1 MATPTVFPI
10 LPLNTEG
17 QELTPV
23 DVSSVSTI
31 TLQNTFDVNTD
42 VIQAYLYD
50 INNNVIS
57 RLTTNYS
64 VTSGNVSGSTITEL
78 NLDPAADLQKNN
90 YTQGTYNINYNF
102 LSALVQGNPLFRIQE
117 ISSTRTE
124 LRVYN
129 SSFTSTET
137 QQVVDSITA
146 FLSSTPTFQGYY
158 LDFGLDTI
166 ILGVNITADN
176 NSILIKL
183 YEPLPDTYGINTV
196 FNLVEKKAEP
206 VAYNVSFPQEEV
218 IFDSTKYLRGPN
230 FNLRNSQQSNA
241 STDYETYGSLFS
253 GTTTLTNQLKSVL
266 AERRAELNTDYTSLP
281 NFVFFSSA
289 EQRLINFYEKASL
302 IEEYTNQIDILNT
315 LTLTNEVSAS
325 KAYYQ
330 QKIDDLIVNFD
341 GYDYFL
347 YFDSGSK
354 SWPKSNSTKPYTLYS
369 TGSSQVL
376 TWYPEQIN
384 SGSLYDSNNQN
395 YVYNIYPVYITE
407 DTDNEQF
414 RLFNEMVAQMFDQVW
429 MYTKAIENRQSG
441 DNRLSE
447 GISIDLAAD
456 ALRSYGVSLYESSF
470 ANVDLYTTYLGI
482 TPEGSTLPP
491 TGSEWIT
498 NYVTASADTT
508 PFNDAQKLIYKRL
521 YHNLPYLLKKKGT
534 VSGLRVLLNCFGIPD
549 TILKINEF
557 GGKDKNTNTWDN
569 WQYQFNYAYRAT
581 GSNYISSSFVLNSA
595 WAASNNRPSSV
606 AFRFKPETNYPTLA
620 TQSLWTLNSGQ
631 VKVTLEYA
639 GSGTVSG
646 SYSGSITNPYN
657 NYGTLKFVVNSTTS
671 ASLYLPFFNGDW
683 WSVLVTSGSS
693 DGYTLYA
700 KSNTFGNTVN
710 NTIGFQ
716 ASSSINIVTNW
727 SGSTT
732 SSFGNVFSGS
742 FQELRYYKAVLNEL
756 AFNDY
761 VMNPSSIEGNSTN
774 SSPEELVFRATLGSE
789 LYTGSISVHPK
800 NTGTWTTTSSFN
812 GTSNF
817 YYSNPPTFNTNYE
830 YVYFDQPPVG
840 IQNPVNSKIQ
850 NQTIVLP
857 PTASTQYSSN
867 KVLSANISV
876 QQNTIQN
883 QDYTADVNY
892 VEIALSPTNEINDDI
907 NSSLGY
913 FNLGEYIGDP
923 RQISSSGY
931 SYPALDSLSQNYFQK
946 YSESY
951 NWNDFIRIVKYFDN
965 AVFRMLK
972 DFIPARAGV
981 ATGVV
986 IKQHLLERNRQRP
999 AQVSY
1004 SQLEYTGSVT
1014 SLARDYQTGSIEV
1027 FTGGAGGS
1035 VNVLTN
1041 ISQSWTSSILTK
1053 AGLVTGIESSQ
1064 YEFFNGEYSGS
1075 TIDAVRNKLQDNPL
1089 LGADFRVGIPDLQ
1102 NLSVNISG
1110 AFFESGSNSEFK
1122 TGTLPFKIT
1131 NSPSTIY
1138 NTTTYTYTPDYNTIS
1153 DVNIALEGAWS
1164 NQTGNARFYIY
1175 FVENG
1180 NNILA
1185 STQFENT
1192 GTGTIEPFSETLTVY
1207 NVSLNNNSSYS
1218 VLYVFQSLGVNQR
1231 TISLSN
1237 LTTWTVSVD
1246 NLFAQS
1252 TYYLDPT
1259 VYTQQNFPGDIN
1271 DYSDYNSL
1279 LNNVYSNRV
1288 SNLYYDVDYN
1298 GDALNPTNF
1307 TTIISQSAIYAQVQD
1322 SNYATGS
1329 VWNKGRYEGT
1339 KLTSAT
1345 YNTYTDGDTS
1355 YGKTAV
1361 IDNYCDYI
1369 AQFDWVG
1376 GADPEYP
1383 GGGNIH
1389 IIGLIHT
1396 DGTVIGLDGSNSNL
1410 NIVEQIFRQGDLATA
1425 YISSYSSNQSV
1436 STVEIEIGGGLYQTI
1451 LVNSGSNTAQFTLKW
1466 ENDAIAS
1473 TYTPVYFLTGSAQA
1487 TTLIDNNQKWLY
1499 PFLTGSDSNLGKI
1512 EYLRPDS
1519 ADQTFFFYN
1528 KNTGGYPT
1536 SNDTNRGA
1544 TLYKDT
1550 LLPLQYGDYIR
1561 FGTTGSIQSD
1571 SGSLDGSFSGL
1582 SLAAIRT
1589 LTFTT
1594 ASQTSS
1600 LDIVPTVISSSLL
1613 FGASTNT
1620 NQNYR
1625 IFRRIPNETFVLVKN
1640 KPVYAGGGLLI
1651 PANFNPNYN
1660 PLDVARK
1667 AGITL

>member
-23 DVSSVSTI
+23 DVSSVSTV

-50 INNNVIS
+50 INNNIIS

-102 LSALVQGNPLFRIQE
+102 LSALVEGNPLFKIQE

-129 SSFTSTET
+129 SSFTAIQT

-166 ILGVNITADN
+166 TLGVNIVADN

-196 FNLVEKKAEP
+196 FSLVEKKAEP

-218 IFDSTKYLRGPN
+218 VFDSTKYLRGPN
-230 FNLRNSQQSNA
+230 FNLKNSQQSNA
-241 STDYETYGSLFS
+241 STNYETYGSLFN

-266 AERRAELNTDYTSLP
+266 AERRAELNTDYTNLS
-281 NFVFFSSA
+281 NFIFFSSA
-289 EQRLINFYEKASL
+289 EQRLINFYEKVSL
-302 IEEYTNQIDILNT
+302 IEEYTNQINILST

-369 TGSSQVL
+369 TGSSEVL
-376 TWYPEQIN
+376 TWYPEQTN

-395 YVYNIYPVYITE
+395 YIYNIYPVYITE

-429 MYTKAIENRQSG
+429 IYTKAIENRQSG

-456 ALRSYGVSLYESSF
+456 ALRSYGVNLYESSF

-569 WQYQFNYAYRAT
+569 WQYQFNYAYNAT
-581 GSNYISSSFVLNSA
+581 GSNYVSSSFVLNSA
-595 WAASNNRPSSV
+595 WGASDNRPSSV
-606 AFRFKPETNYPTLA
+606 AFRFKPETNYPTVA
-620 TQSLWTLNSGQ
+620 TQSLWSLNSGQ
-631 VKVTLEYA
+631 VKVTLEYT

-646 SYSGSITNPYN
+646 SYSGSITNLYST
-657 NYGTLKFVVNSTTS
+657 YGTLKFVVNSTTS
-671 ASLYLPFFNGDW
+671 ASVYLPFFNGDW
-683 WSVLVTSGSS
+683 WSVLITSGSS

-716 ASSSINIVTNW
+716 ASSSINTVTNW

-732 SSFGNVFSGS
+732 SLFGNVFSGS
-742 FQELRYYKAVLNEL
+742 FQEIRYYKTILSEP

-800 NTGTWTTTSSFN
+800 NTGTWTTTSSFV

-817 YYSNPPTFNTNYE
+817 YYSNTPTFSTNYE

-850 NQTIVLP
+850 NQTIILP

-923 RQISSSGY
+923 RQISSSAY
-931 SYPALDSLSQNYFQK
+931 NYPALDSLSQNYFQK

-999 AQVSY
+999 AQVDY
-1004 SQLEYTGSVT
+1004 TQPEYTGSVT
-1014 SLARDYQTGSIEV
+1014 SLPRDYQTGSIEV

-1053 AGLVTGIESSQ
+1053 AGLVTEIESSQ
-1064 YEFFNGEYSGS
+1064 YEFFNGQYSGS
-1075 TIDAVRNKLQDNPL
+1075 SIECQ
-1089 LGADFRVGIPDLQ
+1089 
-1102 NLSVNISG
+1102 LSYS
-1110 AFFESGSNSEFK
+1110 
-1122 TGTLPFKIT
+1122 L
-1131 NSPSTIY
+1131 
-1138 NTTTYTYTPDYNTIS
+1138 NTTP
-1153 DVNIALEGAWS
+1153 
-1164 NQTGNARFYIY
+1164 
-1175 FVENG
+1175 
-1180 NNILA
+1180 
-1185 STQFENT
+1185 
-1192 GTGTIEPFSETLTVY
+1192 
-1207 NVSLNNNSSYS
+1207 
-1218 VLYVFQSLGVNQR
+1218 
-1231 TISLSN
+1231 
-1237 LTTWTVSVD
+1237 
-1246 NLFAQS
+1246 
-1252 TYYLDPT
+1252 
-1259 VYTQQNFPGDIN
+1259 
-1271 DYSDYNSL
+1271 L
-1279 LNNVYSNRV
+1279 LNNVSSSRLSTVYE
-1288 SNLYYDVDYN
+1288 DVDYSTN
-1298 GDALNPTNF
+1298 AFNPVNLRY
-1307 TTIISQSAIYAQVQD
+1307 IQSGSASAAAVQD
-1322 SNYATGS
+1322 SNYASGS
-1329 VWNKGRYEGT
+1329 IWTTTRYSGT
-1339 KLTSAT
+1339 KNTGQ
-1345 YNTYTDGDTS
+1345 YNTTINFSTESIAPNYPIDKFSNYFARFSYNSTS
-1355 YGKTAV
+1355 
-1361 IDNYCDYI
+1361 N
-1369 AQFDWVG
+1369 
-1376 GADPEYP
+1376 PEYP
-1383 GGGNIH
+1383 GGGLFKLVELINI
-1389 IIGLIHT
+1389 
-1396 DGTVIGLDGSNSNL
+1396 DGTRIPLTGDNKYVSFVS
-1410 NIVEQIFRQGDLATA
+1410 EIFKAGKTVTA
-1425 YISSYSSNQSV
+1425 YGRDVSVIKTVTDLQVIEGGAYYQSILYKTGSVTAGFAYSLEVQNPTQVNFGFDTALSSSSPWTFV
-1436 STVEIEIGGGLYQTI
+1436 DD
-1451 LVNSGSNTAQFTLKW
+1451 NTQGTLF
-1466 ENDAIAS
+1466 AL
-1473 TYTPVYFLTGSAQA
+1473 LTGSS
-1487 TTLIDNNQKWLY
+1487 TTQ
-1499 PFLTGSDSNLGKI
+1499 GKI
-1512 EYLRPDS
+1512 NSIATDYDS
-1519 ADQTFFFYN
+1519 SKIFNRQTGTYA
-1528 KNTGGYPT
+1528 PT
-1536 SNDTNRGA
+1536 STFISYDDT
-1544 TLYKDT
+1544 Y
-1550 LLPLQYGDYIR
+1550 LPLQYGDFIR
-1561 FGTTGSIQSD
+1561 FG
-1571 SGSLDGSFSGL
+1571 SGSVPMDSTPTGRSLNQYL
-1582 SLAAIRT
+1582 S
-1589 LTFTT
+1589 
-1594 ASQTSS
+1594 ASIGNELQ
-1600 LDIVPTVISSSLL
+1600 IGTVISLIY
-1613 FGASTNT
+1613 FGNAIPSPLRNT
-1620 NQNYR
+1620 LDVIGETEYR
-1625 IFRRIPNETFVLVKN
+1625 IFRRIPDETWVVTISN
-1640 KPVYAGGGLLI
+1640 PNINTDPAIGGLLI
-1651 PANFNPNYN
+1651 PEDFNPDYD
-1660 PLDVARK
+1660 PITIARQ
-1667 AGITL
+1667 AGIEL

>member
-158 LDFGLDTI
+158 LDFGLDTV
-166 ILGVNITADN
+166 ILGVNIAADN

-241 STDYETYGSLFS
+241 STDYETYGSLFN

-369 TGSSQVL
+369 TGSSEVL

-395 YVYNIYPVYITE
+395 YIYNIYPVYITE

-534 VSGLRVLLNCFGIPD
+534 ISGLRVLLNCFGIPD

-631 VKVTLEYA
+631 VKITLEYT

-646 SYSGSITNPYN
+646 SYSGSITNPYS

-716 ASSSINIVTNW
+716 ASSCINTVTNW

-774 SSPEELVFRATLGSE
+774 SSPEELVFRAILGSE

-800 NTGTWTTTSSFN
+800 NTGTWTTTSSFV

-883 QDYTADVNY
+883 QDYTADINY

-923 RQISSSGY
+923 RQISSSAY

-1027 FTGGAGGS
+1027 FTGGPGGS
-1035 VNVLTN
+1035 VDAWLN
-1041 ISQSWTSSILTK
+1041 ISQSWSSSIDTK
-1053 AGLVTGIESSQ
+1053 AGIVNTIQSSE
-1064 YEFFNGEYSGS
+1064 YEFYNGEYSGS
-1075 TIDAVRNKLQDNPL
+1075 N
-1089 LGADFRVGIPDLQ
+1089 IPCH
-1102 NLSVNISG
+1102 LSYS
-1110 AFFESGSNSEFK
+1110 
-1122 TGTLPFKIT
+1122 L
-1131 NSPSTIY
+1131 
-1138 NTTTYTYTPDYNTIS
+1138 NTTP
-1153 DVNIALEGAWS
+1153 
-1164 NQTGNARFYIY
+1164 
-1175 FVENG
+1175 
-1180 NNILA
+1180 
-1185 STQFENT
+1185 
-1192 GTGTIEPFSETLTVY
+1192 
-1207 NVSLNNNSSYS
+1207 
-1218 VLYVFQSLGVNQR
+1218 
-1231 TISLSN
+1231 
-1237 LTTWTVSVD
+1237 
-1246 NLFAQS
+1246 
-1252 TYYLDPT
+1252 
-1259 VYTQQNFPGDIN
+1259 
-1271 DYSDYNSL
+1271 L
-1279 LNNVYSNRV
+1279 LNNVSSSRLSTFYE
-1288 SNLYYDVDYN
+1288 DVDYN
-1298 GDALNPTNF
+1298 SDAFNPVNLLY
-1307 TTIISQSAIYAQVQD
+1307 IQSGSASLAPVQD
-1322 SNYATGS
+1322 SNYAHTS
-1329 VWNKGRYEGT
+1329 SWTITRYEGSQNT
-1339 KLTSAT
+1339 GI
-1345 YNTYTDGDTS
+1345 YNTTINFASQSQAPGYPIDKFTNYFARFS
-1355 YGKTAV
+1355 YDASS
-1361 IDNYCDYI
+1361 
-1369 AQFDWVG
+1369 
-1376 GADPEYP
+1376 DPEYP
-1383 GGGNIH
+1383 GGGVFKLVE
-1389 IIGLIHT
+1389 LINV
-1396 DGTVIGLDGSNSNL
+1396 DGTRIPLTGDNNYLSFVSEIFKAGKTVTAYGRNISVIKTVTDLTVVEGAGYYQTMLLRSGSTPVGL
-1410 NIVEQIFRQGDLATA
+1410 NIGWSSGVSTGAAGNFVSSSTSILTDSASIGNTGFIYTLQNSSSATYGTMVYMYPQSGVQVYNKATDSYVIEGGAGNTWNVAYEDTLFPLKYGDFIRFGNTGSYSFTNTGSLDDTFTGAGLY
-1425 YISSYSSNQSV
+1425 YISRVITGSDV
-1436 STVEIEIGGGLYQTI
+1436 A
-1451 LVNSGSNTAQFTLKW
+1451 NSGSIIISPNLEGESTKLVVPS
-1466 ENDAIAS
+1466 AI
-1473 TYTPVYFLTGSAQA
+1473 
-1487 TTLIDNNQKWLY
+1487 N
-1499 PFLTGSDSNLGKI
+1499 
-1512 EYLRPDS
+1512 
-1519 ADQTFFFYN
+1519 
-1528 KNTGGYPT
+1528 
-1536 SNDTNRGA
+1536 
-1544 TLYKDT
+1544 
-1550 LLPLQYGDYIR
+1550 
-1561 FGTTGSIQSD
+1561 
-1571 SGSLDGSFSGL
+1571 
-1582 SLAAIRT
+1582 
-1589 LTFTT
+1589 
-1594 ASQTSS
+1594 
-1600 LDIVPTVISSSLL
+1600 
-1613 FGASTNT
+1613 

-1625 IFRRIPNETFVLVKN
+1625 LIRRVESETWVTTKI
-1640 KPVYAGGGLLI
+1640 YADMNVDPATGGLLI
-1651 PANFNPNYN
+1651 PNDFNPAYD
-1660 PLDVARK
+1660 PITVARQ
-1667 AGITL
+1667 AGIEL